1 MLANLVSLDGLN
13 DEVSQIR
20 LMVLQNRLV
29 LDLLTAAS
37 GGVCVMLS
45 DAIWISDDIH
55 SVSVTEA
62 LQQMKAVSDALIQ
75 DKVVNVPW

>member
-1 MLANLVSLDGLN
+1 MLGMATLNYRLGLFVNATLVSLDGLN

-37 GGVCVMLS
+37 GGVLC
-45 DAIWISDDIH
+45 
-55 SVSVTEA
+55 
-62 LQQMKAVSDALIQ
+62 
-75 DKVVNVPW
+75 